1 MKNNFLKYLVIG
13 ALILTSCSE
22 EDLLVENQNQPDFL
36 QVYASGEDVYNV
48 VSGLYNTF
56 YSAEASIS
64 GIGPMLAV
72 AADNASCSW
81 GNFAMRDMSWE
92 PRKAWT
98 NTPGYGYQG
107 NTKHHFDKMY
117 ASINTASLALKAMDN
132 GLQIGKDGKDDNL
145 VRAFARFN
153 MGIAYGSLALNFD
166 KAFIVDEKISI
177 ENATVEDASDFTK
190 IAEQAL
196 IYLDEAIELSNN
208 SFTVPASWLGSAG
221 NLTNADLKA
230 YANSWAA
237 RILVNLPRNSTQNS
251 NVNWTKVLEYAN
263 NGIKSDVNVI
273 NDGYNQWYNS
283 FTDYLTYPGW
293 GVIDMYVVNKLD
305 PTMPNHWTDS
315 VTFPAPPESTN
326 ENADHRIN
334 TDYEYIP
341 SNWLRSDRGYYHW
354 SNYRYSRY
362 DDIYALGVGPAPQF
376 LKAEN
381 DLYIAEGL
389 AKTNKLAEAAAI
401 INSGTRTT
409 RGKLPEIS
417 ANLDAVMDAIH
428 HERIVELP
436 FSSVGLQFYQM
447 RKHNLLQ
454 KGTPLHLP
462 LPARTLETFGV
473 SQPFYTFGGPDGQ
486 DGENG
491 SNGGWR

>member
-1 MKNNFLKYLVIG
+1 MKNKILNYILFGSLL
-13 ALILTSCSE
+13 LTSCSDDQLE
-22 EDLLVENQNQPDFL
+22 VANENQPDFL
-36 QVYASGEDVYNV
+36 QVYASGEDVFNV
-48 VSGLYNTF
+48 VSGLYNTI
-56 YSAEASIS
+56 YRAEASIS

-72 AADNASCSW
+72 ASDQHSCSW

-92 PRKAWT
+92 PRKPWT

-107 NTKHHFDKMY
+107 NTKWHFDKMY

-132 GLQIGKDGKDDNL
+132 GLDIGKDGKDNEL

-166 KAFIVDEKISI
+166 KAFIVDEKTSI
-177 ENATVEDASDFTK
+177 ENATVADATNYAAV
-190 IAEQAL
+190 AEQAL
-196 IYLDEAIELSNN
+196 IYLDEVITLSEN
-208 SFTVPASWLGSAG
+208 SFTIPASWLGTAG
-221 NLTNADLKA
+221 DITNVELKA

-237 RILVNLPRNSTQNS
+237 RILVNMPRNSSENS
-251 NVNWTKVLEYAN
+251 SVNWTKVLQYAR
-263 NGIKSDVNVI
+263 NGITSDMNVI

-283 FTDYLTYPGW
+283 FADYLTYPGW
-293 GVIDMYVVNKLD
+293 GVVDMYVVNKLD
-305 PTMPNHWTDS
+305 PTMPSHWTDS
-315 VTFPAPPESTN
+315 PTFPAPPESTN
-326 ENADHRIN
+326 LNADHRIN

-381 DLYIAEGL
+381 DLYIAEAL
-389 AKTNKLAEAAAI
+389 AKTNSLSEAASV
-401 INSGTRTT
+401 INAGTRTT
-409 RGKLPEIS
+409 RGRLPEVA
-417 ANLDAVMDAIH
+417 ANLEQIMNAIH
-428 HERIVELP
+428 HERTVELN
-436 FSSVGLQFYQM
+436 FSGVGLHFYQM
-447 RKHNLLQ
+447 RKHDLLQ

-462 LPARTLETFGV
+462 LPARTLETFGEP
-473 SQPFYTFGGPDGQ
+473 QPFYTFGGPEGADGV
-486 DGENG
+486 NG